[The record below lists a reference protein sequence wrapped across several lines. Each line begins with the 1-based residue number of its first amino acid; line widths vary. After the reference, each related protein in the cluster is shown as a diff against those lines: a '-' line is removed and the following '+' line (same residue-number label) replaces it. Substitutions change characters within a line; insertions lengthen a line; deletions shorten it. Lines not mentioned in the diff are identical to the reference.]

1 MDNEMILTFMMSQ
14 AQAESESL
22 SGNVKWGHRRNF
34 KDGKVYYHY
43 ARSRSIFR
51 NSLRFFMD
59 VPVMPSSA
67 YRRTI
72 VHSGIAAIFSV

>member
-1 MDNEMILTFMMSQ
+1 MMSQ

-43 ARSRSIFR
+43 ASFLGYRKGPDGLPERPPLSAGSSPGTCWARASTRS
-51 NSLRFFMD
+51 
-59 VPVMPSSA
+59 A
-67 YRRTI
+67 GT
-72 VHSGIAAIFSV
+72 